1 MLYGLKTTFNE
12 IGSGSCATIT
22 RSQLVPQVSSQAKFI
37 AVSKLTVAFRRV
49 QILNCL
55 ECHLGKMT
63 STSRP
68 PLLFNNEASERDSDN
83 FDKWIEESG
92 DVEVPNPVDQPV
104 TTNNTNNQ
112 AETAPT
118 PNNVV
123 IHIQPSAMTGITAA
137 NHQAENH
144 PTTPSIFIRTP
155 CPRSSTTS
163 RQSSGSGSLRGKQK
177 NSSNKEQG
185 SVLETIDCIA
195 ASFENGVWMEALLLV
210 SLQR

>member
-1 MLYGLKTTFNE
+1 MLYGLKTTFDE

-49 QILNCL
+49 QILDCL

-68 PLLFNNEASERDSDN
+68 PLLLDDEASERDSDN
-83 FDKWIEESG
+83 FDKWIEESW
-92 DVEVPNPVDQPV
+92 DVEVPNPVDQPA

-123 IHIQPSAMTGITAA
+123 IHIQPAAVTGITAA

-144 PTTPSIFIRTP
+144 PTTPSISICTP
-155 CPRSSTTS
+155 CPRSSTAS
-163 RQSSGSGSLRGKQK
+163 RQSSGSGSLREKQRIHQTK
-177 NSSNKEQG
+177 S
-185 SVLETIDCIA
+185 
-195 ASFENGVWMEALLLV
+195 EAQ
-210 SLQR
+210 S